1 MPFDSMNQDKTYIF
15 DANFKK
21 MRAMRSSNPAMTARI
36 MDRVDMSSAGS
47 NVMTINGTINKTG
60 IMLLLLIAAAAYT
73 WNMVMG
79 TDPGRASTL
88 AIVGAIGGFITA
100 MVTIFR
106 PQSSAISAPIYAILE
121 GLFLGAISAVLN
133 SMYPG
138 IAFQAVLLTIGTLF
152 TMLFLYRSGR
162 IRATPKFRRGVL
174 MATGAVFFAY
184 LISWIMSLLGMPV
197 GFMHSSGPLGILI
210 SLVIIVIAALNLILD
225 FDFIEKGSK
234 MGAPKFM
241 EWYGAFG
248 LMVTLIWLYIE
259 FLRLL
264 SRFAGRD

>member
-1 MPFDSMNQDKTYIF
+1 MTGRIF
-15 DANFKK
+15 E
-21 MRAMRSSNPAMTARI
+21 RTGTAT
-36 MDRVDMSSAGS
+36 AGS
-47 NVMTINGTINKTG
+47 NAMTINGTINKIG
-60 IMLLLLIAAAAYT
+60 IMLLLVIAAAAYT

-79 TDPGRASTL
+79 AEAGRAGTL
-88 AIVGAIGGFITA
+88 AMVGAIGGFITA
-100 MVTIFR
+100 LVTVFR
-106 PQSSAISAPIYAILE
+106 PQSSAISAPVYAILE
-121 GLFLGAISAVLN
+121 GLFLGAISAFIN
-133 SMYPG
+133 AMYPG
-138 IAFQAVLLTIGTLF
+138 VALQAVLLTIGTLF

-162 IRATPKFRRGVL
+162 IRATPRFSRGVM

-184 LISWIMSLLGMPV
+184 LISWILALLGMPV

-210 SLVIIVIAALNLILD
+210 NLVIIVIAALNLILD
-225 FDFIEKGSK
+225 FDFIEKGSQ
-234 MGAPKFM
+234 MGAPKYM

>member
-1 MPFDSMNQDKTYIF
+1 
-15 DANFKK
+15 
-21 MRAMRSSNPAMTARI
+21 MRAMRSSNPAMTGKIFEKVAGQA
-36 MDRVDMSSAGS
+36 AGS
-47 NVMTINGTINKTG
+47 SVMTINGTINKVG
-60 IMLLLLIAAAAYT
+60 LMLLLVIGAAAYT

-79 TDPGRASTL
+79 ADPGRAGTF
-88 AIVGAIGGFITA
+88 AIAGAIGGFIVA
-100 MVTIFR
+100 LITIFR
-106 PQSSAISAPIYAILE
+106 PQSSGITAPIYAILE
-121 GLFLGAISAVLN
+121 GLFLGAISAIVN
-133 SMYPG
+133 ARYPG

-162 IRATPKFRRGVL
+162 IRATPRFRRGVM

-184 LISWIMSLLGMPV
+184 LISWVMSLFGMPM
-197 GFMHSSGPLGILI
+197 GFMHSAGPLGILI
-210 SLVIIVIAALNLILD
+210 NLVIIVIAALNLILD
-225 FDFIEKGSK
+225 FDFIEKGAQ

-264 SRFAGRD
+264 ARFSGRD

>member
-1 MPFDSMNQDKTYIF
+1 
-15 DANFKK
+15 
-21 MRAMRSSNPAMTARI
+21 MRSSNPVMTGRI
-36 MDRVDMSSAGS
+36 YEKAGTLSAGS
-47 NVMTINGTINKTG
+47 SVMTINGTINKIG
-60 IMLLLLIAAAAYT
+60 IMLLLVIAAAAYT

-79 TDPGRASTL
+79 ADAGRAGTF
-88 AIVGAIGGFITA
+88 AIAGAIGGFVMAMIT
-100 MVTIFR
+100 VFR
-106 PQSSAISAPIYAILE
+106 PQSSGITAPIYAILE
-121 GLFLGAISAVLN
+121 GLFLGAISAIIN
-133 SMYPG
+133 ARYPG
-138 IAFQAVLLTIGTLF
+138 VAFQAVLLTIGTLF

-184 LISWIMSLLGMPV
+184 LISWIMSLFGMPV
-197 GFMHSSGPLGILI
+197 GFMHSAGPLGILI
-210 SLVIIVIAALNLILD
+210 NLVIIVIAALNLILD
-225 FDFIEKGSK
+225 FDFIEKGSQ

-264 SRFAGRD
+264 ARFSGRD